1 MDIPPRW
8 LVGLDLLP
16 QNTGVLR
23 LTSWLRSGSPVGVT
37 TGVHVVET
45 GLFRFVGE
53 RLATILDAARAT
65 MDEALIDAG
74 CANLFQSLEA
84 VAASTAEDGLEE
96 AAQRHQATA
105 LVIGRWSRRG
115 ERSLVKLGRVARRV
129 LRSLPLPVII
139 TPPDLL
145 RSDIGDGPIVVA
157 TDLSETSIAACSFAA
172 ELAARYDRGLRVI
185 YVGVPIEH
193 AAIYVLDHDW
203 EVVREQERRLVV
215 ERVQAWVSAN
225 VPGEADVTI
234 TYGAVVDEVLG
245 LAERLHAPMI
255 VTGSRK
261 LSLAERIFG
270 SSTAS
275 SLAGLASC
283 PVAVVPPG

>member
-23 LTSWLRSGSPVGVT
+23 LASWLRAGSPVGVNV
-37 TGVHVVET
+37 GVHVVET

-65 MDEALIDAG
+65 MDEALRDAG
-74 CANLFQSLEA
+74 SAELFESLEA
-84 VAASTAEDGLEE
+84 TAATTAEDGLVE
-96 AAQRHQATA
+96 AALRHGASA

-129 LRSLPLPVII
+129 LRSLPLPVIV

-157 TDLSETSIAACSFAA
+157 TDLTETSVGACRFAA
-172 ELAARYDRGLRVI
+172 ELAARYDRPLRVV
-185 YVGVPIEH
+185 YVGMPIEH

-203 EVVREQERRLVV
+203 EAVREEEGRLVAARV
-215 ERVQAWVSAN
+215 EDWVRAN
-225 VPGEADVTI
+225 VPGEAEVTI
-234 TYGAVVDEVLG
+234 TYGAIVDEVLA
-245 LAERLHAPMI
+245 LAERVRAPLI

-261 LSLAERIFG
+261 LSLAERVFG

-275 SLAGLASC
+275 TLAGLANC
-283 PVAVVPPG
+283 PVAVVPPA